1 MVDDDPRM
9 LRSVRDALAI
19 DFDRRRVS
27 VGGEPVALTATEYEL
42 LSVLALNGGRVMTHD
57 TLLRRVWNGRNG
69 ADANLVRIFL

>member
-1 MVDDDPRM
+1 MVDADPRM

-42 LSVLALNGGRVMTHD
+42 PSVLALNGGRVMTHD
-57 TLLRRVWNGRNG
+57 TLLRWVWNGRNG